1 MKLAT
6 EKERNIC
13 KLNKDNLFDGFYK
26 IFHIYK
32 YRGEKLLK

>member
-6 EKERNIC
+6 EKERKIC
-13 KLNKDNLFDGFYK
+13 KLNKDNLFCGFYK

-32 YRGEKLLK
+32 YSGEKVLK